1 MVTQGGI
8 VKKLIAVAVVV
19 GMALI
24 PTVAR
29 AADSPSS
36 TVAAVAPQ
44 DIRQAITQET
54 WSPLAKS
61 VPYLSYIDHN
71 TGERIVGILSTDPN
85 AKQATEDA
93 TAAFGD
99 NVVLQS
105 ETSMDTLSGSSRNVD
120 TNPHWGGAA
129 IDIPLYPPGFPTLCS
144 SGFAAN
150 GFPFAQWQIYAGH
163 CQQFADNVGQAEWVA
178 HANGSVVN
186 GWAFGLDGRYPDVD
200 ATLQFPDNVNEHFD
214 GKIWTGSDPV
224 NPRPVS
230 GKKGAVYGTF
240 ICMDGSVS
248 INHCNDTVI
257 LDNKTGQL
265 CNVGPVVGCI
275 NHLNIAQES
284 LAGPHVMPGD
294 SGGPVYYKTTAP
306 PLGAALASGIINA
319 RTVAEDGTPYV
330 WFTDIGAILNAFGI
344 TLKTCC

>member
-1 MVTQGGI
+1 M
-8 VKKLIAVAVVV
+8 KRLIAIAVVV

-29 AADSPSS
+29 ATTDSPPS
-36 TVAAVAPQ
+36 TAPIAAS
-44 DIRQAITQET
+44 DIQKAITEET
-54 WSPLAKS
+54 WSPVAKD
-61 VPYLSYIDHN
+61 VPYLSYIDHE
-71 TGERIVGILSTDPN
+71 TGKRVVGILSTDPD

-99 NVVLQS
+99 NVDLQS
-105 ETSMDTLSGSSRNVD
+105 ETSMDMLAGSSRNVD
-120 TNPHWGGAA
+120 TTPHWGGAA
-129 IDIPLYPPGFPTLCS
+129 VDVPLYPPTFPALCS
-144 SGFAAN
+144 TGFAAN

-163 CQQFADNVGQAEWVA
+163 CQQAADNVGQAEWVA
-178 HANGSVVN
+178 HANESIAN

-214 GKIWTGSDPV
+214 GKIWTGPDTV

-230 GKKGAVYGTF
+230 GKKGAVYGTS
-240 ICMDGSVS
+240 ICMDGGVS
-248 INHCNDTVI
+248 LNHCNETVI
-257 LDNKTGQL
+257 LDNKTGML
-265 CNVGPVVGCI
+265 CNVGIVVGCI

-284 LAGPHVMPGD
+284 LVGPHVTGGD

-319 RTVAEDGTPYV
+319 KTTSPDGTTSV
-330 WFTDIGAILNAFGI
+330 WFTDIGAILDAFGI